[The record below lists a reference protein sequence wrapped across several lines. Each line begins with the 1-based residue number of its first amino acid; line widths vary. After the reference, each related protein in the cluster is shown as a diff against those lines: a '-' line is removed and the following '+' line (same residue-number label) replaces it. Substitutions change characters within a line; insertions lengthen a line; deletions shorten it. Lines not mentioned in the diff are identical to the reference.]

1 MAKRAGS
8 AVGLGEAL
16 WDMLPS
22 GKVLGGAPVNF
33 TYYSQ
38 ALGIKSFFAGSIGK
52 DELGKEILSALKR
65 TGLNKKYVSID
76 TIHPTGKVDVEIDN
90 KGKPKYIFASN
101 VAWDHISFD
110 KKMLRLAQQANVI
123 CFGTLAQRS
132 ADSKNTIRSFLKS
145 AAPNCI
151 RIFDINLRK
160 PFYDREIIIS
170 SLKLA
175 DVLKLNDDELKI
187 VSKMLNLHGTEEI
200 LLKKLLD
207 KFNLKLVAL
216 TKGAKGSILLGK
228 GKKSVHKGFR
238 IKVVDTVGAGDSFSA
253 ALAAGLLKDKD
264 LDIIN
269 EFANRLAAFVCTR
282 AGAIAK
288 LPKDL
293 KKF

>member
-1 MAKRAGS
+1 MAKQTGS

-33 TYYSQ
+33 TYYAQ

-65 TGLNKKYVSID
+65 TGLNKIYVSID
-76 TIHPTGKVDVEIDN
+76 KIHPTGKVDVEIDK
-90 KGKPKYIFASN
+90 KGKPEYLFAPN
-101 VAWDHISFD
+101 VAWDHIPFNR
-110 KKMLRLAQQANVI
+110 KMLRLAHRSSIV

-132 ADSKNTIRSFLKS
+132 ADSKNTIRRFLK
-145 AAPNCI
+145 AAGTNSI

-160 PFYDREIIIS
+160 PFYNREIIVS
-170 SLKLA
+170 SLKFA

-187 VSKMLNLHGTEEI
+187 VSKMLHLHGTEEI
-200 LLKKLLD
+200 LLENLLD
-207 KFNLKLVAL
+207 KFNLKLIAL
-216 TKGAKGSILLGK
+216 TKGEKGSILLGK

-269 EFANRLAAFVCTR
+269 EFANRLAAFVCTQS
-282 AGAIAK
+282 GAIAK
-288 LPKDL
+288 LPAKL
-293 KKF
+293 KRF